1 MCGTYNAD
9 PSNANIF
16 VDLHHPNAENRI
28 LAVKRLVE
36 MNKVSTMPYSDDKK
50 NLLVAGIALRLSDDS
65 PKVVDGVLKFETEY
79 LIKIIGRQNLI
90 KKLKF
95 IIGDRFMAQ
104 KQWQNAINSAI
115 KHITSEH
122 LLSDDNEIEVFLAIW
137 PYMFPLYDKSSNHS
151 EAIIESDIYS
161 RFPIVKKLKDVKL
174 KDTKN
179 HPMEYINKRLKNGF
193 DKEKIGAIVQFV
205 KSLPDAEITHLMA
218 FHVISLFTYSLPQNS
233 DHKLSNDVLDLLTK
247 FLDKFFWRHADIYQ
261 YAQDLYG
268 RNRSEKLPIQLLL
281 NCIHTIIEKTD
292 FSAVSNSNVIDFTVN
307 SDELSLM
314 LNLHKHLCNGL
325 FSHSTKTSALY
336 NKAMSEF
343 IRKVLPTSGIQLDFF
358 SNFFINHYINQL
370 EQPSSLQI
378 TAEMQLRSMRLF
390 NELLRHADEVKEI
403 TTEVFIRIISG
414 LTSPFDAV
422 RELTSET
429 IAILN
434 GLLVKSSRYSKIFGL
449 LVNDIETLKM
459 NPEQLSIF
467 LFNTKQNRTELFE
480 FIQRPASTTILKATL
495 LDMLKLVVDGKRDST
510 YLNIAVNVALDIL
523 KKVDYS
529 QRVILNP
536 HESMVVYHA
545 IIRFD
550 SEAISTTLTAET
562 NCRTFFEIAL
572 QQSNVF
578 IDVDNKI
585 RSIAEIAMG
594 LRNFINLNK
603 FSTNLQQFF
612 INAIVK
618 SATFCKTDNVRSK
631 ARWFF
636 KKYIEFDGKMELDI
650 LTGMVNV
657 TSMNTAKKEQIK
669 CLSQDLLQTSEW
681 KCGLTLLEFMQKKR
695 MKNPRELM
703 RQLLPVLKKCLDF
716 DDQSMVEYT
725 KQLLL
730 IDILNCCELMPTTGP
745 FVETDFRI
753 ELVIQCVSGTH
764 NPSTHHHALELLA
777 RLAKMIPETVLHD
790 ITQIF
795 TFIGNAVVK
804 RDDDYIYQPIS
815 KIIKSIVPILK
826 QNNIIHVL
834 EVFSGNVIFDTPN
847 HRRSAL
853 YEDLL
858 KTLDPKKYLWVF
870 LAIFFKADIV
880 IDK

>member
-16 VDLHHPNAENRI
+16 VDLHHPSAENRI
-28 LAVKRLVE
+28 QAVKRLVE
-36 MNKVSTMPYSDDKK
+36 TNKLSTMPYSDDKK

-65 PKVVDGVLKFETEY
+65 PKVVDGVLKFDTEY
-79 LIKIIGRQNLI
+79 LIKIIGKQNLI

-95 IIGDRFMAQ
+95 IIGDQFMAQ

-115 KHITSEH
+115 RHITSEH
-122 LLSDDNEIEVFLAIW
+122 LLSDDNEVEVFLAIW
-137 PYMFPLYDKSSNHS
+137 PYMFPINDKSSHHS
-151 EAIIESDIYS
+151 EAIVESDISS
-161 RFPIVKKLKDVKL
+161 RFPIIKKLKDAQL
-174 KDTKN
+174 KDSKK
-179 HPMEYINKRLKNGF
+179 HPMENINKRLKNGF
-193 DKEKIGAIVQFV
+193 DKAKIGAIVQFV
-205 KSLPDAEITHLMA
+205 KSIPDAEMTHLMA
-218 FHVISLFTYSLPQNS
+218 FHVINLFTYSLPQNS

-247 FLDKFFWRHADIYQ
+247 FADKFFWKHADIVQ
-261 YAQDLYG
+261 YAQDLYS
-268 RNRSEKLPIQLLL
+268 RNRLEKLPIQLLL
-281 NCIHTIIEKTD
+281 NCIHAIIEKTD
-292 FSAVSNSNVIDFTVN
+292 FSTVSNSNVIDFTVN

-314 LNLHKHLCNGL
+314 LNLHRNLCNGL
-325 FSHSTKTSALY
+325 FSHSTKTSGLY

-343 IRKVLPTSGIQLDFF
+343 IRKVLPTIGKQLDFF
-358 SNFFINHYINQL
+358 SNFFIYHYINQL
-370 EQPSSLQI
+370 ELPGSLQI
-378 TAEMQLRSMRLF
+378 KAELQLRSMRLF
-390 NELLRHADEVKEI
+390 NELLRHTDEVKEI
-403 TTEVFIRIISG
+403 TMEVFIRIISG

-429 IAILN
+429 IAMLN
-434 GLLVKSSRYSKIFGL
+434 GLLHKSSRYSKFFGL

-467 LFNTKQNRTELFE
+467 LFTTKQNRTELFE

-495 LDMLKLVVDGKRDST
+495 FDMLKLVGDGKRDST
-510 YLNIAVNVALDIL
+510 YLNITVDVALEIL
-523 KKVDYS
+523 RKVDYS

-536 HESMVVYHA
+536 HESTVVYHA
-545 IIRFD
+545 INRFD
-550 SEAISTTLTAET
+550 SESIATILTAQN
-562 NCRTFFEIAL
+562 NCRTFFEIVL
-572 QQSNVF
+572 EQSNVF
-578 IDVDNKI
+578 IDMNNKI
-585 RSIAEIAMG
+585 RSVAEVAMA
-594 LRNFINLNK
+594 LKK
-603 FSTNLQQFF
+603 FKLSRFPTNLQQFF
-612 INAIVK
+612 INSIVK
-618 SATFCKTDNVRSK
+618 SATFSKTDNVRSR
-631 ARWFF
+631 ARHFF

-657 TSMNTAKKEQIK
+657 TSMNTAKKDQTK
-669 CLSQDLLQTSEW
+669 CLSQELLRTSEW
-681 KCGLTLLEFMQKKR
+681 KCGLTLLEFMQKKQL
-695 MKNPRELM
+695 KNPRELM

-745 FVETDFRI
+745 FVESDFRI

-870 LAIFFKADIV
+870 LAIFFKADLV